1 MEILKVLGF
10 ITNRRVS
17 KNIEEYQEIYN
28 MIEKNITQE
37 FRLKNTGK
45 TRNYSNEEI
54 MPKK

>member
-1 MEILKVLGF
+1 
-10 ITNRRVS
+10 
-17 KNIEEYQEIYN
+17 

-37 FRLKNTGK
+37 FRLKNTEK